1 MSSLKQLDLPI
12 AASSNK
18 RKLEM
23 KERIP
28 KKYAATTQ
36 AAGYPTVMN
45 GNVVGFRA
53 EPSVAVG
60 GRQVKRAGNPPAV
73 KKALKSVGKAVV
85 KAGAH
90 VGNDALGVVTQTS
103 SQMAAQAPDK
113 LTQMA
118 MSGGKERKPS
128 PWILHVKT
136 FAAEH
141 GLSYKEAM
149 TQAKASYK
157 K

>member
-12 AASSNK
+12 AASSGK
-18 RKLEM
+18 RKMEV
-23 KERIP
+23 KDKVP

-36 AAGYPTVMN
+36 APGYPVTQN
-45 GNVVGFRA
+45 GHVVGFRQ
-53 EPSVAVG
+53 EPAVG
-60 GRQVKRAGNPPAV
+60 GRQVKRAHNPPAV
-73 KKALKSVGKAVV
+73 KKALKSVGKSLV
-85 KAGAH
+85 KVGAS
-90 VGNDALGVVTQTS
+90 VGKDALGVVTQTS

-128 PWILHVKT
+128 PWVVHVKQ

-141 GLSYKEAM
+141 GLSYKDAM
-149 TQAKASYK
+149 SQAKSTYK
-157 K
+157 R

>member
-12 AASSNK
+12 DASRNK
-18 RKLEM
+18 RKMEM
-23 KERIP
+23 KDTPAR
-28 KKYAATTQ
+28 KYAATTQ
-36 AAGYPTVMN
+36 APGYPMAQN
-45 GNVVGFRA
+45 GNVVGFRQ
-53 EPSVAVG
+53 EPASVG
-60 GRQVKRAGNPPAV
+60 GRQVKRAHNPPAV

-85 KAGAH
+85 KAGTS
-90 VGNDALGVVTQTS
+90 VGNDALGVLTQTS

-128 PWILHVKT
+128 PWIAHVKAY
-136 FAAEH
+136 AAQH

-149 TQAKASYK
+149 SQAKSTYK
-157 K
+157 R